1 MYQFLRDN
9 VRSEGLI
16 PAAVH
21 DQSVH
26 VAAITIH
33 CIVLL
38 LHSYLAKNLY
48 LTLLI
53 YQYTASY
60 FDCPFQ

>member
-1 MYQFLRDN
+1 MYQFLRGN

-26 VAAITIH
+26 VVAITIH

-38 LHSYLAKNLY
+38 LPSYLAKNLY
-48 LTLLI
+48 FTQLI
-53 YQYTASY
+53 YQCTASS
-60 FDCPFQ
+60 FQ